1 MEIVQ
6 KCALTLTIIGAIN
19 WGFVGLLDFNI
30 IASIFGGA
38 EALIPRVIFS
48 LVGLAGLINIIL
60 LLTPLDLDKKIVRE

>member
-19 WGFVGLLDFNI
+19 WGFVGLLDFNVVT
-30 IASIFGGA
+30 SIFGVDSM
-38 EALIPRVIFS
+38 IPKVIFS

-60 LLTPLDLDKKIVRE
+60 LLSPLHLDEKIVRD

>member
-19 WGFVGLLDFNI
+19 WGFIGLLDFNI
-30 IASIFGGA
+30 ITSIFGA
-38 EALIPRVIFS
+38 DSMIPKVIFS

-60 LLTPLDLDKKIVRE
+60 LLTPLHLDEKIVRD